1 MPIWEVDLFI
11 DGPISVKRQ
20 LNLNVAKGFRL
31 ADQFYSDVELRKSGS
46 GVFAI
51 VTARA
56 DTQRLAR
63 KAALFFFGQMLDV
76 LAVQTTQPLYIS
88 LIESQSVRS
97 VRHTVRRLIAED
109 EWLAAFNE
117 ARALATNEPTFLR
130 AMGWYRKGLYTE
142 DPFDRFLAFWNSIEI
157 IAAKYHPRTEA
168 AKGGTKNQ
176 TSECFRTLW
185 GNRTHWPFIADDEG
199 WIKDNY
205 EMRKDIAHG
214 IASINIEQV
223 EPVLQKLDTI
233 EKLSHRFLTDWRNS
247 QLNLHDLPFAQ
258 EA

>member
-31 ADQFYSDVELRKSGS
+31 VDQFYSDVELRKSGS

-97 VRHTVRRLIAED
+97 VRHTTHFTDMKNSLNAISLTALVRTDQRRLS
-109 EWLAAFNE
+109 
-117 ARALATNEPTFLR
+117 FL
-130 AMGWYRKGLYTE
+130 WSKGAGKVR
-142 DPFDRFLAFWNSIEI
+142 DSPCD
-157 IAAKYHPRTEA
+157 
-168 AKGGTKNQ
+168 TKQ
-176 TSECFRTLW
+176 DVSL
-185 GNRTHWPFIADDEG
+185 
-199 WIKDNY
+199 
-205 EMRKDIAHG
+205 
-214 IASINIEQV
+214 
-223 EPVLQKLDTI
+223 L
-233 EKLSHRFLTDWRNS
+233 
-247 QLNLHDLPFAQ
+247 
-258 EA
+258 

>member
-1 MPIWEVDLFI
+1 M
-11 DGPISVKRQ
+11 
-20 LNLNVAKGFRL
+20 NLNVAKGFRL

-76 LAVQTTQPLYIS
+76 LAVQTTPPLYIS

-109 EWLAAFNE
+109 EWSAAFNE
-117 ARALATNEPTFLR
+117 ARALATNEPTSSVLWGGT
-130 AMGWYRKGLYTE
+130 AKGYTE

-157 IAAKYHPRTEA
+157 VAAQYHPRTDSRRA
-168 AKGGTKNQ
+168 G
-176 TSECFRTLW
+176 
-185 GNRTHWPFIADDEG
+185 
-199 WIKDNY
+199 
-205 EMRKDIAHG
+205 
-214 IASINIEQV
+214 
-223 EPVLQKLDTI
+223 
-233 EKLSHRFLTDWRNS
+233 
-247 QLNLHDLPFAQ
+247 
-258 EA
+258 

>member
-11 DGPISVKRQ
+11 DGPISVNRQ

-31 ADQFYSDVELRKSGS
+31 VDQFYSDVELRKSS
-46 GVFAI
+46 LGVSAT

-56 DTQRLAR
+56 DNQKLWR

-76 LAVQTTQPLYIS
+76 LAVQITQPLYIG
-88 LIESQSVRS
+88 LIEGQSIRS
-97 VRHTVRRLIAED
+97 ARQTVRRLVSE

-117 ARALATNEPTFLR
+117 ARALAKNEPTFLR

-157 IAAKYHPRTEA
+157 VAAKYHPKTEA

-176 TSECFRTLW
+176 TSECFRVLW
-185 GNRTHWPFIADDEG
+185 GDRTTWPFIADDEF
-199 WIKDNY
+199 WIRDNY
-205 EMRKDIAHG
+205 EVRKDIAHG
-214 IASINIEQV
+214 IASINVEQV
-223 EPVLQKLDTI
+223 EPVLQKLDII
-233 EKLSHRFLTDWRNS
+233 ENVSHRFLRDWRSS
-247 QLNLHDLPFAQ
+247 QINLQELPL
-258 EA
+258 EV